1 MWLNVALVGFY
12 LTSQFLLIL
21 LFWRKPVLI
30 FSSLLAV
37 LVTVEVPDDWKLAD
51 VTPISKNS

>member
-12 LTSQFLLIL
+12 LTTQFLLIL

-51 VTPISKNS
+51 VAPISKNS

>member
-21 LFWRKPVLI
+21 LFWRKPILI